1 MNTYVVLLRG
11 INVSGKNLMK
21 MTDLKQLLLINGFC
35 DVVTY
40 IQSGNI
46 VLKSMLSA
54 QQIERTIH
62 ELIAT
67 HFQLSIAVFVLT
79 VNDIKTALTNN
90 PFANETPTNRV
101 FITFINQVPAKE
113 LVDALTTVDF
123 GQDQFHIQQNVLY
136 FYLPEGMAKSK
147 MTNNFF
153 EKKLKVTATGR
164 NLNTI
169 QKIIELSNE

>member
-90 PFANETPTNRV
+90 PFANETPTN
-101 FITFINQVPAKE
+101 
-113 LVDALTTVDF
+113 
-123 GQDQFHIQQNVLY
+123 
-136 FYLPEGMAKSK
+136 
-147 MTNNFF
+147 
-153 EKKLKVTATGR
+153 
-164 NLNTI
+164 
-169 QKIIELSNE
+169 